1 MGDFSGPGEMNDNC
15 RKAAHV
21 GMMDRGFT
29 VFRNTGLH
37 YEPDLKTDIVF
48 VILIPGLV
56 ALIFPAMK

>member
-1 MGDFSGPGEMNDNC
+1 MGYFSGPEKINDNC
-15 RKAAHV
+15 RKATHV

-29 VFRNTGLH
+29 MFRNTGLRQ
-37 YEPDLKTDIVF
+37 EPDLKTDRVF